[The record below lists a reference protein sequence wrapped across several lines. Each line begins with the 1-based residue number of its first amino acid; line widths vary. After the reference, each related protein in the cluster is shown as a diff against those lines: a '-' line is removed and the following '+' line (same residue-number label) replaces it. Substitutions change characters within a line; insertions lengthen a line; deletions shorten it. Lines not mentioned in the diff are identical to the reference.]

1 MNDTEFIELLN
12 LYLDHEI
19 STADAAR
26 LESEVQTNIER
37 RRIYQQYC
45 RMQKA
50 CKLAAADFQSEP
62 VVSAAASSDRKVVA
76 FNPAIAAASRR
87 KRTGSLFTMGTFAAL
102 AACAAIVFIGRVQQN
117 SVTQPTTAATQPV
130 AVVVPA
136 AAVVSPDAAP
146 PAASQTSE
154 AATPRGLVSVPPRP
168 QAMWVRDPLLL
179 TGNTQAEAM
188 RAAALTQANNQLA
201 WIHAVQ
207 LEPLQRRASNDFSFT
222 STLQTEGG
230 RALGGSRG
238 SPVKQSEPAEESAAF
253 RFVK

>member
-19 STADAAR
+19 SAADSAR
-26 LESEVQTNIER
+26 LEAEVQTNIER

-50 CKLAAADFQSEP
+50 CKLAAADFQNDP
-62 VVSAAASSDRKVVA
+62 VVAAAVSPERKVVA
-76 FNPAIAAASRR
+76 FNPAAAAASRR
-87 KRTGSLFTMGTFAAL
+87 KHASSLYTMGTFAAL
-102 AACAAIVFIGRVQQN
+102 AACAAVVFVSQYQQN
-117 SVTQPTTAATQPV
+117 SITQPTSAALQPV
-130 AVVVPA
+130 AVAPEPA
-136 AAVVSPDAAP
+136 VATPHSAVVAP
-146 PAASQTSE
+146 Q

-188 RAAALTQANNQLA
+188 RAAALSQANHQLA

-207 LEPLQRRASNDFSFT
+207 LEPLQHRAANDFSFT
-222 STLQTEGG
+222 STLQTEG
-230 RALGGSRG
+230 RALGSRVGS
-238 SPVKQSEPAEESAAF
+238 VKQSEPAEEMVTF
-253 RFVK
+253 RFGK